1 MCQHQIFCLFSP
13 PALPQCCW
21 APLLC
26 TAVKPATKSSGP
38 ACPFWRLLPWVTRA
52 PLHLTALSAVLA
64 SGSDLKD
71 LGCSLPSFVLPIP
84 LTPLIFRALA
94 QFHIPGKGSSRST
107 GLWSKVLEPPPAAL
121 GAGIHWEFSI
131 SLKPAGTSL
140 DPLPLTGAWLG
151 QAFQQVY
158 TETEAVFG
166 LSLVSPLH
174 HSRVERGFK

>member
-1 MCQHQIFCLFSP
+1 MHLI
-13 PALPQCCW
+13 AL
-21 APLLC
+21 
-26 TAVKPATKSSGP
+26 G
-38 ACPFWRLLPWVTRA
+38 
-52 PLHLTALSAVLA
+52 AVLA
-64 SGSDLKD
+64 SGADLKN

-84 LTPLIFRALA
+84 LIPMIFRFLA
-94 QFHIPGKGSSRST
+94 QLHIPGIGSPRSAR
-107 GLWSKVLEPPPAAL
+107 LWSKVLEPPLAAL

-140 DPLPLTGAWLG
+140 DPLPLTGAWFG

-174 HSRVERGFK
+174 LSRVERGFK